1 MTYAIFKIIQ
11 LSFVINVLL
20 SHSFFVAVTVTLWP
34 FPCHGC
40 QCECETWCC
49 VRFMAI
55 VIQNVCG
62 RSVFQSFFGV
72 VCHKSPQKYIFNSL
86 RNAKRLGCERV
97 SCGTGLY
104 VRARQ
109 PAIQRYSY
117 VASVVF
123 NLNCHHFFRGLQM
136 PWTTVKTHRRICSL
150 EFMSTT

>member
-1 MTYAIFKIIQ
+1 MTYVIFKIIQ

-40 QCECETWCC
+40 QRECETWCC
-49 VRFMAI
+49 VRFLAI

-62 RSVFQSFFGV
+62 RSVGRSF
-72 VCHKSPQKYIFNSL
+72 SPSSGSSVIKVLKKYIFNSL

-109 PAIQRYSY
+109 LYSY

-123 NLNCHHFFRGLQM
+123 NLNCHHFFRGLPM
-136 PWTTVKTHRRICSL
+136 PWTTVKIHRRICSL